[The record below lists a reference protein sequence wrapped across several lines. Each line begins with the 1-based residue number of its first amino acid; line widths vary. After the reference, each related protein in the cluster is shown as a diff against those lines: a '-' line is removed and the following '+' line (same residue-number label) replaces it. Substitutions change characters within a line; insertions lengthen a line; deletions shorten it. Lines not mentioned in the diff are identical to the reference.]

1 MKSAQEPVLD
11 LHAFWKDT
19 MATRTP
25 PPKVSVDDVL
35 TELAA
40 LEDPKAR
47 AVNERRGNDIGVN
60 LTKLRA
66 IAKRLKTQHEFAAEL
81 WATADTQ
88 ARLVA
93 LLISSPKKYTTT
105 QLDSMLRETQVPKVH
120 EWFVSY
126 ILKKHPQSETLRETW
141 MHDAD
146 DVVAS
151 AGWALTSHVVA
162 KDAGRLEL
170 EALLDV
176 IESQMQAAPDRLQWA
191 MNECLANIG
200 IHHPQHRTRALA
212 IGERLEVLKDYPTP
226 PNCTSPYAPEW
237 IQAMVTR
244 QEAAQKSTS

>member
-1 MKSAQEPVLD
+1 M
-11 LHAFWKDT
+11 
-19 MATRTP
+19 
-25 PPKVSVDDVL
+25 DDVL

-105 QLDSMLRETQVPKVH
+105 QLDSMLRETQVPKVR

-126 ILKKHPQSETLRETW
+126 ILKSIRSLKPCEKRGCTTP
-141 MHDAD
+141 M
-146 DVVAS
+146 
-151 AGWALTSHVVA
+151 TS
-162 KDAGRLEL
+162 L
-170 EALLDV
+170 
-176 IESQMQAAPDRLQWA
+176 P
-191 MNECLANIG
+191 
-200 IHHPQHRTRALA
+200 
-212 IGERLEVLKDYPTP
+212 
-226 PNCTSPYAPEW
+226 
-237 IQAMVTR
+237 
-244 QEAAQKSTS
+244 AQVGL